1 MKKWLSLRNRWLSKP
16 DEVALE
22 EWNIQFVEEK
32 ELAKINGYVKEY
44 FEGKDTSNVINEFVF
59 RIFKLTKEE
68 IKYIDSENYLY
79 NQ

>member
-1 MKKWLSLRNRWLSKP
+1 MDQQDIVFLINLLRKSLYRYLLKKK
-16 DEVALE
+16 D
-22 EWNIQFVEEK
+22 
-32 ELAKINGYVKEY
+32 LAIINDYVKEY

-68 IKYIDSENYLY
+68 INYIASENYLY

>member
-1 MKKWLSLRNRWLSKP
+1 MGLLNQLVNYYKCLKP
-16 DEVALE
+16 
-22 EWNIQFVEEK
+22 I
-32 ELAKINGYVKEY
+32 KINDYVKEY